1 MTTSSTPSNTLP
13 SRHYKKLPPHFC
25 NKTLCIFV
33 SLLKKTEAFPGI
45 IDYGFLVFTP
55 QTQLIGNSSG
65 ENMELLA
72 ALNLEPIFQLT
83 FVGLIMI
90 AGPVVIFLL
99 AFRGG
104 DL

>member
-1 MTTSSTPSNTLP
+1 MVFLALLP
-13 SRHYKKLPPHFC
+13 F
-25 NKTLCIFV
+25 N
-33 SLLKKTEAFPGI
+33 I
-45 IDYGFLVFTP
+45 IHWV
-55 QTQLIGNSSG
+55 NSG

-83 FVGLIMI
+83 FVTLIVI
-90 AGPVVIFLL
+90 AGPIVIALL